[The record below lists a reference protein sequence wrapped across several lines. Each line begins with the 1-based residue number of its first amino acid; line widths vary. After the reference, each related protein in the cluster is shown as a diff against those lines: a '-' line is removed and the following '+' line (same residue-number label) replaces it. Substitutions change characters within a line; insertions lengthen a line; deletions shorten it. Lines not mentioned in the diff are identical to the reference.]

1 MGGADSGAK
10 RAAKRAAKPHGVTN
24 FAVSR
29 IRREGGGRS
38 PRSQATRSQAKP
50 TRGGAVALPRW
61 CALNMPHMLRRQ
73 PGWFLSSYSPVKGD
87 ERPVLAEMAC
97 AASGEAASV
106 PAAASCER
114 KARRPWGAPIC
125 KADELPTARTQ
136 TRRAS
141 MSETRREREKS
152 ETRGYSGPRAIYFVS
167 SLGFCLQREAVAC
180 KHMNMQTCTR
190 VATRHSGTHADST
203 HTQRGDC

>member
-1 MGGADSGAK
+1 M
-10 RAAKRAAKPHGVTN
+10 
-24 FAVSR
+24 
-29 IRREGGGRS
+29 
-38 PRSQATRSQAKP
+38 
-50 TRGGAVALPRW
+50 ALPRW

-125 KADELPTARTQ
+125 KADELPTASTQ
-136 TRRAS
+136 ITRAS
-141 MSETRREREKS
+141 MSESGASWFWVTSRAGVILRTFSNRPACAWPHVL
-152 ETRGYSGPRAIYFVS
+152 YSR
-167 SLGFCLQREAVAC
+167 C
-180 KHMNMQTCTR
+180 
-190 VATRHSGTHADST
+190 
-203 HTQRGDC
+203 

>member
-1 MGGADSGAK
+1 M
-10 RAAKRAAKPHGVTN
+10 
-24 FAVSR
+24 
-29 IRREGGGRS
+29 
-38 PRSQATRSQAKP
+38 
-50 TRGGAVALPRW
+50 ALPRW

-125 KADELPTARTQ
+125 KADELPTASTQ
-136 TRRAS
+136 ITRAS
-141 MSETRREREKS
+141 MSES
-152 ETRGYSGPRAIYFVS
+152 GAGSGSLLGRG
-167 SLGFCLQREAVAC
+167 LFCGRLVIRPAC
-180 KHMNMQTCTR
+180 MCMAARTVQ
-190 VATRHSGTHADST
+190 
-203 HTQRGDC
+203 

>member
-1 MGGADSGAK
+1 
-10 RAAKRAAKPHGVTN
+10 
-24 FAVSR
+24 
-29 IRREGGGRS
+29 
-38 PRSQATRSQAKP
+38 
-50 TRGGAVALPRW
+50 
-61 CALNMPHMLRRQ
+61 MPHMLRRQ

-87 ERPVLAEMAC
+87 ERPVLAEIAC

-141 MSETRREREKS
+141 MSETRGEQEVSKTQSYQR
-152 ETRGYSGPRAIYFVS
+152 TRFAWKRVGYAFS
-167 SLGFCLQREAVAC
+167 
-180 KHMNMQTCTR
+180 
-190 VATRHSGTHADST
+190 
-203 HTQRGDC
+203 